1 MISFRRA
8 LKLPLVTLSEGNWT
22 SASDGMEQEQLDW
35 SQGLLE
41 LVSLPSPLPSYL
53 PIQHYLL
60 PIYSFFF
67 VCVIVMK
74 CGS

>member
-1 MISFRRA
+1 MISCHRA

-60 PIYSFFF
+60 PINSFFF
-67 VCVIVMK
+67 VCV
-74 CGS
+74 